1 MSARGPETGNHPRR
15 RDGMRLT
22 RSLARRVVPD
32 AAAFDHRCRQWA
44 LRQEY
49 YADFANWLALNG
61 YAAITFDYR
70 GMGHSR
76 RGSLRGFKA
85 DIFDWA
91 RLDCNAA
98 ADALTQR
105 FPEAPLYWIGHSL
118 GGQILA
124 FFPQHHRLQKAITI
138 GTGSGYW
145 LENVWTL
152 RSYVWW
158 LWYFVVPV
166 ALPLFDYFPGR
177 KLKKV
182 GDLPRGVMAQW
193 RRWCLNRDYAVA
205 MRSPP
210 VCGGPTP
217 IVSLSFTDDEFMS
230 ARNTESLHGFYTQ
243 AERTMKRISPKDI
256 GVKHIGT
263 LRLLPASL
271 CRKAWYG
278 TCCRNWSSA
287 AGRIATR
294 WRRCQYDRSCRC
306 NPLRHP
312 AMSGSAVSSS
322 GRKAGHSPLVT
333 AARPTAWHRCC
344 Q

>member
-1 MSARGPETGNHPRR
+1 MKHPKPETILAADGHALAARFFSPGESYPTPR
-15 RDGMRLT
+15 GAVIIAPAMGV
-22 RSLARRVVPD
+22 A
-32 AAAFDHRCRQWA
+32 
-44 LRQEY
+44 QEY
-49 YADFANWLALNG
+49 YADFANWLAMNG

-193 RRWCLNRDYAVA
+193 RRWCLNRDYAVGVEGELVRRQYA
-205 MRSPP
+205 A
-210 VCGGPTP
+210 VTAP

-256 GVKHIGT
+256 GVKHIGHFGFFRYRFAES
-263 LRLLPASL
+263 LWVQHLLPE
-271 CRKAWYG
+271 
-278 TCCRNWSSA
+278 
-287 AGRIATR
+287 
-294 WRRCQYDRSCRC
+294 
-306 NPLRHP
+306 LR
-312 AMSGSAVSSS
+312 
-322 GRKAGHSPLVT
+322 
-333 AARPTAWHRCC
+333 
-344 Q
+344 

>member
-1 MSARGPETGNHPRR
+1 MKHPKPETILAADGHALAARFFSPGESYPTPR
-15 RDGMRLT
+15 GAVIIAPAMGV
-22 RSLARRVVPD
+22 A
-32 AAAFDHRCRQWA
+32 
-44 LRQEY
+44 QEY
-49 YADFANWLALNG
+49 YADFANWLAMNG

-124 FFPQHHRLQKAITI
+124 FFPQHRRLQKAITI

-193 RRWCLNRDYAVA
+193 RRWCLNRDYAVGVEGE
-205 MRSPP
+205 P
-210 VCGGPTP
+210 VRQQYAAVTAP

-256 GVKHIGT
+256 GVKHIGHFGFFRYRFAES
-263 LRLLPASL
+263 LWVQHLLPE
-271 CRKAWYG
+271 
-278 TCCRNWSSA
+278 
-287 AGRIATR
+287 
-294 WRRCQYDRSCRC
+294 
-306 NPLRHP
+306 LR
-312 AMSGSAVSSS
+312 
-322 GRKAGHSPLVT
+322 
-333 AARPTAWHRCC
+333 
-344 Q
+344 

>member
-1 MSARGPETGNHPRR
+1 MSRHPKPETIFTADSHALAARFFSPGDSYPTPR
-15 RDGMRLT
+15 G
-22 RSLARRVVPD
+22 AVIVVP
-32 AAAFDHRCRQWA
+32 AMGVS
-44 LRQEY
+44 QEY

-98 ADALTQR
+98 ADALTKL
-105 FPEAPLYWIGHSL
+105 FPGAPLYWIGHSL

-124 FFPQHHRLQKAITI
+124 FFPQHQRLQKAITI
-138 GTGSGYW
+138 ATGSGYW
-145 LENVWTL
+145 RENVWML

-166 ALPLFDYFPGR
+166 SLPLFDYFPGR

-193 RRWCLNRDYAVA
+193 RRWCLNRDYAVGA
-205 MRSPP
+205 EGDP
-210 VCGGPTP
+210 VRRQYAAVETP

-230 ARNTESLHGFYTQ
+230 ARNTESLHGFYTN
-243 AERTMKRISPKDI
+243 ARRTMKRIAPGDI
-256 GVKHIGT
+256 GVKRIGHFGFFRHRFAEN
-263 LRLLPASL
+263 LWAKHLLPELA
-271 CRKAWYG
+271 
-278 TCCRNWSSA
+278 
-287 AGRIATR
+287 
-294 WRRCQYDRSCRC
+294 
-306 NPLRHP
+306 
-312 AMSGSAVSSS
+312 
-322 GRKAGHSPLVT
+322 
-333 AARPTAWHRCC
+333 
-344 Q
+344 

>member
-1 MSARGPETGNHPRR
+1 MKHPKPDTILAADGHALAARFFSPGESYPTPR
-15 RDGMRLT
+15 GAVIIAPAMGV
-22 RSLARRVVPD
+22 A
-32 AAAFDHRCRQWA
+32 
-44 LRQEY
+44 QEY
-49 YADFANWLALNG
+49 YADFANWLAMNG

-124 FFPQHHRLQKAITI
+124 FFPQHRRLQKAITI

-193 RRWCLNRDYAVA
+193 RRWCLNRDYAVGVEGE
-205 MRSPP
+205 P
-210 VCGGPTP
+210 VRRQYAAVTAP

-256 GVKHIGT
+256 GVKHIGHFGFFRYRFAES
-263 LRLLPASL
+263 LWVQHLLPE
-271 CRKAWYG
+271 
-278 TCCRNWSSA
+278 
-287 AGRIATR
+287 
-294 WRRCQYDRSCRC
+294 
-306 NPLRHP
+306 LR
-312 AMSGSAVSSS
+312 
-322 GRKAGHSPLVT
+322 
-333 AARPTAWHRCC
+333 
-344 Q
+344 

>member
-1 MSARGPETGNHPRR
+1 MSRHPKPETIFAADSHALAARLFSPGDSYPTPR
-15 RDGMRLT
+15 G
-22 RSLARRVVPD
+22 AVIVVP
-32 AAAFDHRCRQWA
+32 AMGVS
-44 LRQEY
+44 QEY

-98 ADALTQR
+98 ADALTKR
-105 FPEAPLYWIGHSL
+105 FPGAPLYWIGHSL

-124 FFPQHHRLQKAITI
+124 FFPQHQRLQKAITI
-138 GTGSGYW
+138 ATGSGYW
-145 LENVWTL
+145 RENVWTL

-166 ALPLFDYFPGR
+166 SLPLFDYFPGR

-193 RRWCLNRDYAVA
+193 RRWCLNRDYAVGA
-205 MRSPP
+205 EGDP
-210 VCGGPTP
+210 VRRQYAAVETP

-230 ARNTESLHGFYTQ
+230 ARNTESLHGFYTN
-243 AERTMKRISPKDI
+243 ARRTMKRIAPGDI
-256 GVKHIGT
+256 GVKRIGHFGFFRHRFAEN
-263 LRLLPASL
+263 LWAKHLLPELA
-271 CRKAWYG
+271 
-278 TCCRNWSSA
+278 
-287 AGRIATR
+287 
-294 WRRCQYDRSCRC
+294 
-306 NPLRHP
+306 
-312 AMSGSAVSSS
+312 
-322 GRKAGHSPLVT
+322 
-333 AARPTAWHRCC
+333 
-344 Q
+344 

>member
-1 MSARGPETGNHPRR
+1 MKHPKPDTILAADGHALAARFFSPGESYPTPR
-15 RDGMRLT
+15 GAVIIAPAMGV
-22 RSLARRVVPD
+22 A
-32 AAAFDHRCRQWA
+32 
-44 LRQEY
+44 QEY
-49 YADFANWLALNG
+49 YADFANWLAMNG

-124 FFPQHHRLQKAITI
+124 FFPQHRRLQKAITI

-193 RRWCLNRDYAVA
+193 RRWCLNRDYAVGVEGE
-205 MRSPP
+205 P
-210 VCGGPTP
+210 VRQQYAAVTAP

-256 GVKHIGT
+256 GVKHIGHFGFFRYRFAES
-263 LRLLPASL
+263 LWVQHLLPE
-271 CRKAWYG
+271 
-278 TCCRNWSSA
+278 
-287 AGRIATR
+287 
-294 WRRCQYDRSCRC
+294 
-306 NPLRHP
+306 LR
-312 AMSGSAVSSS
+312 
-322 GRKAGHSPLVT
+322 
-333 AARPTAWHRCC
+333 
-344 Q
+344 